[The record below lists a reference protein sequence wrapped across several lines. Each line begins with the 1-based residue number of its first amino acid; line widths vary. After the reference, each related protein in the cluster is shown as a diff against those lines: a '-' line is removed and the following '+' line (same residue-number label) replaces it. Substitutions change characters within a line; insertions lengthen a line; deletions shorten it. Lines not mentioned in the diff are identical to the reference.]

1 MFLTQL
7 KPACSAG
14 HMLVPCTVVL
24 GGGAGVSRSVT
35 SGPPA
40 RASDD
45 GLELVVR
52 QLVDC
57 HDLVQLLGVPGLVL
71 HEVRDAN
78 FLHLSEFLE
87 PLHVLVRH
95 LSQQVGN
102 TDRAIFLL
110 LCIVKVKYK
119 KMSVAAV
126 MLLPYTVV
134 YRYH

>member
-7 KPACSAG
+7 EPACKATCGTG

-24 GGGAGVSRSVT
+24 GGSAGVSGSVT

-40 RASDD
+40 RSSDD
-45 GLELVVR
+45 GLELDVR

-78 FLHLSEFLE
+78 FLHLREFLE

-95 LSQQVGN
+95 LSQQVRN
-102 TDRAIFLL
+102 IDRAIFLL
-110 LCIVKVKYK
+110 LCIK
-119 KMSVAAV
+119 
-126 MLLPYTVV
+126 
-134 YRYH
+134 